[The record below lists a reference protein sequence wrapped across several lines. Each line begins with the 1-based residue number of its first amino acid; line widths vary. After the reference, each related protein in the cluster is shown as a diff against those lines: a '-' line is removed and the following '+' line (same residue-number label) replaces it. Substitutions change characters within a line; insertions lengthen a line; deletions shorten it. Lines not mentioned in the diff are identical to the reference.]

1 MTIRR
6 FLHGA
11 IGLVLAVLF
20 AVGAFLT
27 PGFRHRHEGG
37 QHSHTHSSAQS
48 HHHHGHSHP
57 HHHGHSHPH
66 HHDHKHGHGHSHAH
80 AQSHHDAIAEARPH
94 IHVRLFGFQLTLPD
108 FLGGDQAPLTA
119 GSPAVRPRVKSK
131 PPAVPE
137 IQSLPIVP
145 QLVRFVMEIRCLVP
159 DKVALA
165 ANTPAPSSLS
175 TREPVDL
182 GLARSEPP
190 VPPPKAA

>member
-1 MTIRR
+1 MAIRR
-6 FLHGA
+6 ILRGA

-27 PGFRHRHEGG
+27 PGLRHRHEGG
-37 QHSHTHSSAQS
+37 QHSHTHSSAQP

-57 HHHGHSHPH
+57 HHHGH
-66 HHDHKHGHGHSHAH
+66 KHGRGHSHAH
-80 AQSHHDAIAEARPH
+80 SHPHHAAVVKASPH

-108 FLGGDQAPLTA
+108 FLGGDEAPLTA
-119 GSPAVRPRVKSK
+119 DFPAVRPRAKSK

-137 IQSLPIVP
+137 VQSLPIVP
-145 QLVRFVMEIRCLVP
+145 QLVRFVMELRCLVP

-165 ANTPAPSSLS
+165 ANTLSPSSLS
-175 TREPVDL
+175 TREFVDL
-182 GLARSEPP
+182 GLARAEPP